1 MAQSQLDLLRLEG
14 SPRDIGYSHGKQ
26 GGERIRSFLEIIVKH
41 GIESIPDFTREKAL
55 SHAKRYVPFI
65 EDYAPDLAE
74 EIRGIA
80 EGANIQLEEAYL
92 LQLRAELT
100 QLTIE
105 NESTPEG
112 CTSFALP
119 SSMTEDGEVCIGQN
133 VDLSPFYKDFGVMLH
148 IKPDKGPAIL
158 CYSQI
163 GTVAHAGVNS
173 AGIGLALNAVYSS
186 DWRPG
191 VPRPVLYRLILEQG
205 ITSEVLKVFIDAKRA
220 SSCNYLIAN
229 KSGEIKDIEVTAQ
242 HHSVMDGPEDLMVHA
257 NHFVHPSM
265 VKFEKRPK
273 DKLENSKF
281 RESRLRQLVYT
292 CEGKVSLGKLKEFL
306 TDHERYPTAICTHAE
321 GNPWNFMTI
330 ASIIAQPAD
339 GIMHVSLGQGCKN
352 EYVKYSLYN
361 VSGKVGQ
368 NSEKKV
374 LV

>member
-205 ITSEVLKVFIDAKRA
+205 ITSEALKVFIDA
-220 SSCNYLIAN
+220 
-229 KSGEIKDIEVTAQ
+229 
-242 HHSVMDGPEDLMVHA
+242 
-257 NHFVHPSM
+257 

>member
-1 MAQSQLDLLRLEG
+1 MTKSLLDLLKLEG

-205 ITSEVLKVFIDAKRA
+205 ITSEALKVLIDAKRA

-242 HHSVMDGPEDLMVHA
+242 HHIVMDGQEDLMVHA
-257 NHFVHPSM
+257 NHFNHRDM
-265 VKFEKRPK
+265 LEFEKRPK

-281 RESRLRQLVYT
+281 REERLRQLISS
-292 CEGKVSLGKLKEFL
+292 CEGRVSLGKLKEFL
-306 TDHERYPTAICTHAE
+306 TDHERHPTAICTHAE

-352 EYVKYSLYN
+352 EYVKYSL
-361 VSGKVGQ
+361 
-368 NSEKKV
+368 
-374 LV
+374 